1 MLAVINN
8 YSLCMSGIFNIAKRC
23 TVAVNDRPKANKV
36 EDMAG
41 VNIDFYG
48 TQFLD
53 IALKP
58 Y

>member
-8 YSLCMSGIFNIAKRC
+8 YALCMSGIFNIAKRC

-53 IALKP
+53 IA
-58 Y
+58 